1 MTKENF
7 IEWIITN
14 NNPECKTFKI
24 NEIHRFDEN
33 RICVIYEFDKEQ
45 RAINYTDDIAKI
57 YYKGYLEMCETN

>member
-14 NNPECKTFKI
+14 NNLECKTFKI
-24 NEIHRFDEN
+24 NKIHQFDEN
-33 RICVIYEFDKEQ
+33 RIFVIYDFDKEQ
-45 RAINYTDDIAKI
+45 MAINYTDDIAKI